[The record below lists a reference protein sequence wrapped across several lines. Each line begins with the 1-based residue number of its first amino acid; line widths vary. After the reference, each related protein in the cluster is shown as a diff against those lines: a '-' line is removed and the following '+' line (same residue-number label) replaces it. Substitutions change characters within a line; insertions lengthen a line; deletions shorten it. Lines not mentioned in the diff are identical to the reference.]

1 MPPDKPDADHAKTR
15 DPEATRKRILQGQK
29 INEVLKQSDLDPM
42 PVEEQVCVFYAVLNN
57 YFESIPVEDIQKT
70 ERALVE
76 YLAKLHEGD
85 ILKPIRETGLFDEAV
100 ENKLKEA
107 IARFLAK

>member
-1 MPPDKPDADHAKTR
+1 M
-15 DPEATRKRILQGQK
+15 QGQK
-29 INEVLKQSDLDPM
+29 INEVLKQDDQDPL
-42 PVEEQVCVFYAVLNN
+42 PVEKQVCMFYAVLNN
-57 YFESIPVEDIQKT
+57 YFESVAVEDIKKT
-70 ERALVE
+70 QNALVE
-76 YLAKLHEGD
+76 YLGSLHEED